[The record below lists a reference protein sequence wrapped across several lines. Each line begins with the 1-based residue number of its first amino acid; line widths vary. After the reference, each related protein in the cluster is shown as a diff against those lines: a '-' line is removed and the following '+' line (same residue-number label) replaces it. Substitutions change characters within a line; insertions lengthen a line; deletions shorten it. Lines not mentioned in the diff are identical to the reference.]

1 MKFLVYIIFL
11 VSFSAFAQF
20 DNELKKT
27 DSVFVYFSESKVQK
41 IYSKVN
47 IENSIELKYVTYKFH
62 FDDGK
67 NCNFTIN
74 QLFNH
79 DSNGNKVFKSYKLK
93 RSFLRKN
100 KHKIITYDGLYTP
113 IKKNNYNKKKFRANL
128 RFTNK
133 RILEYSTAIGKPN
146 RGAIVFIKPSKKSTY
161 GNLVDI
167 IEEMRLANIEAYTI
181 INEFTPEEEKL
192 LASN

>member
-1 MKFLVYIIFL
+1 MRFLVHIIFL

-20 DNELKKT
+20 DYELKKT
-27 DSVFVYFSESKVQK
+27 DSVFIYFSESKVQK

-100 KHKIITYDGLYTP
+100 KHKIITYD
-113 IKKNNYNKKKFRANL
+113 
-128 RFTNK
+128 
-133 RILEYSTAIGKPN
+133 
-146 RGAIVFIKPSKKSTY
+146 
-161 GNLVDI
+161 D
-167 IEEMRLANIEAYTI
+167 
-181 INEFTPEEEKL
+181 INEKGFINYIDFLQERKVYIIDKAEKKGRHYI
-192 LASN
+192 ARGVIFSFVADE